1 MTAPKLLV
9 KRVTGR
15 IASLL
20 NIYSLWLAFALVVS
34 GPGAAQDAAPA
45 GPPLFRHIDGVAKA
59 KPPVALAQRSIR
71 LLTDRDFPPFSYET
85 PAGKT
90 AGVSVDLAL
99 SVCTELKANCVVV
112 AKPFNELVPALL
124 NNEGDVIVSGLRIDE
139 PLLRKTMMTR
149 PYFWSLGRF
158 AVRMGSQLHGGDIR
172 SLAGKRIG
180 FVANTSHGAWLE
192 KYYSRS
198 TLTPF
203 PTEAEMNEALRT
215 GALDVSFGDGLRLIY
230 WLAGSSS
237 RGCCKTL
244 DGAFVDRQFFSHNL
258 AFLARKENQDLVHA
272 LDYALDRLQEK
283 GTSAEIFSR
292 YLPSALW

>member
-1 MTAPKLLV
+1 MTNPALLV
-9 KRVTGR
+9 KRVTDR
-15 IASLL
+15 IATLPWVHLL
-20 NIYSLWLAFALVVS
+20 LWLAFALVVS
-34 GPGAAQDAAPA
+34 SPVVAQDAVSS
-45 GPPLFRHIDGVAKA
+45 GLPLFRHIDGAA
-59 KPPVALAQRSIR
+59 KPPVAVAQRSIR

-85 PAGKT
+85 PEGKT

-99 SVCTELKANCVVV
+99 AACAELKANCVVI
-112 AKPFNELVPALL
+112 AKPFNELLPALA

-139 PLLRKTMMTR
+139 GLLRKTTMTR

-158 AVRMGSQLHGGDIR
+158 AVRVGSQLRGSDIR
-172 SLAGKRIG
+172 SLAGKRLG

-203 PTEAEMNEALRT
+203 PSETEMNEALRT

-230 WLAGSSS
+230 WLAGSAS

-244 DGAFVDRQFFSHNL
+244 DGAFVDRQFFSRNL
-258 AFLARKENQDLVHA
+258 AFLTRREDQETVRA

-283 GTSAEIFSR
+283 GTSAQIFSR
-292 YLPSALW
+292 YLPTGLW